1 MSLPTPRRPRMRLK
15 ESIVLVCALLLS
27 GCATVPPGEASER
40 RNVLEAVFR
49 YQLKRFQSDQVNYYL
64 SLSAGD
70 KEVDPDDA
78 FLLRFT
84 DLPRPVRKAS
94 ECHFSESKRRLVDKV
109 TGESG
114 VHLNTG
120 AVKWI
125 SPTKVEVECGWYVG
139 FRAAGSSTYCLERIR
154 GKWTY
159 VKESKVVLTRLDLG
173 EPTSGYTQAIFRP
186 LLPRLGRNSP
196 CSWRGW
202 RG

>member
-1 MSLPTPRRPRMRLK
+1 MRLK

-27 GCATVPPGEASER
+27 GCATVPPDEASER

-49 YQLKRFQSDQVNYYL
+49 YQFKRFQSDQVNYYL

-84 DLPRPVRKAS
+84 DLPRPVRKSS
-94 ECHFSESKRRLVDKV
+94 ECHFSESNRRLVDKV

-125 SPTKVEVECGWYVG
+125 SPTKVEVECSWYIG
-139 FRAAGSSTYCLERIR
+139 ALAAGGSTYHLERVR
-154 GKWTY
+154 GKWIY
-159 VKESKVVLTRLDLG
+159 RKESKVVLAGVDSLA
-173 EPTSGYTQAIFRP
+173 P
-186 LLPRLGRNSP
+186 NSP
-196 CSWRGW
+196 SFAGNSSTAASSP
-202 RG
+202 